1 MAIPEDLNSRQR
13 EAHIESTSVAGQTA
27 VAVVNPDG
35 TDIAGGGGGTQ
46 YTEGDTDATMTGTVM
61 LMEGAG
67 DAVVPAQ
74 GTVADGLLVNLGSN
88 NDVTTDIGLAE
99 DTAHQTGDTGVQVL
113 SVREDSLGAS
123 KADTDGD
130 YAPIKTDV
138 NGRIYVNDYTSAA
151 HDTGAANVFTQS
163 TASEAK
169 DFDGSALPNNV
180 DAEGDLVRNAA
191 SLYGIQYVMPV
202 SEDGSGV
209 AGVAQESSS
218 MTVAGASVTPKYATI
233 DAASAGDNTLV
244 SAVVGKKVRVTSLF
258 VVNGHTS
265 TQTVRFESGA
275 GGTALTGQMILGAN
289 GGFVLPYNPNG
300 WFETG
305 VNTLLNL
312 ELAGATTVDGALTY
326 IEV

>member
-1 MAIPEDLNSRQR
+1 MAIPEDLSSRDR
-13 EAHIESTSVAGQTA
+13 ESLIESTSVPGQTGR
-27 VAVVNPDG
+27 VVLNPDG
-35 TDIAGGGGGTQ
+35 SSIAGGGGGSQ
-46 YTEGDTDATMTGTVM
+46 YTEGDTDATLTGTVM

-74 GTVADGLLVNLGSN
+74 GTAADGLLVNLGSN

-99 DTAHQTGDTGVQVL
+99 DTAHQTGDKGVQTL

-123 KADTDGD
+123 LADTDGD
-130 YAPIKTDV
+130 YAPIKTDA
-138 NGRIYVNDYTSAA
+138 NGRLYVNNYASAA
-151 HDTGAANVFTQS
+151 HDTAASNVFVQS
-163 TASEAK
+163 TGSEAK
-169 DFDGSALPNNV
+169 DFDGAALPNSVN
-180 DAEGDLVRNAA
+180 AEGDLVRNAA
-191 SLYGIQYVMPV
+191 SLSGVQFMMPV
-202 SEDGSGV
+202 NKDGSGV
-209 AGVAQESSS
+209 AGIAQESSS
-218 MTVAGASVTPKYATI
+218 MTVAGASVTPKFATI

-244 SAVVGKKVRVTSLF
+244 AAVVGKKVRVTSLF

-275 GGTALTGQMILGAN
+275 GGTALTGQMVLAAN

-300 WFETG
+300 WFETA